1 MGQTPPGL
9 NENTQR
15 RGSRLWLLV
24 LGLALVLSVYTAIS
38 TVQQRQRLNAMVDQ
52 LGDSSAAARSQA
64 IGYLFDGDM
73 TEAGRLS
80 DSPRAQRRLEDASVG
95 FSDAALAQLFDEVI
109 KPREAEW
116 FTLSYHAPLTFYR
129 SIIAA
134 VRMDPLDTEQRREAI
149 TKLDLAL
156 QTGQRDAGYGL
167 VWDVAEQTERDL
179 ILETFRAIADSASN
193 DPDATGDTT
202 GLFTALSLIGDEALP
217 IVEPLLD
224 ARSADVQRASWL
236 VLGVLDIGTGYT
248 ARWREASQPV
258 AEAMIASSVIL
269 STDPDIATAR
279 FRDEI
284 ASDSPLRAALDAL
297 AELPRDAQ
305 GRIDLSADPPQ
316 TTPAPGLLSDLYAV
330 RERVR
335 FASFRVESF
344 RDRDSGDGV

>member
-9 NENTQR
+9 IENTER
-15 RGSRLWLLV
+15 CGSRRWVIV
-24 LGLALVLSVYTAIS
+24 LGLALALTAYAVFS
-38 TVQQRQRLNAMVDQ
+38 TVQQRQRMTDMVDQ
-52 LGDSSAAARSQA
+52 LGDTSAAVRSQA

-80 DSPRAQRRLEDASVG
+80 DSPRAQRRLEDVSAG
-95 FSDAALAQLFDEVI
+95 FSDVALAQLFDEVI
-109 KPREAEW
+109 RPREAEW

-129 SIIAA
+129 SISAA
-134 VRMDPLDTEQRREAI
+134 VRTDPLDTEQRREAI

-179 ILETFRAIADSASN
+179 ILETFRTIAEAASN
-193 DPDATGDTT
+193 DPDATADTT
-202 GLFTALSLIGDEALP
+202 GLFTALSLIGDEAMP
-217 IVEPLLD
+217 IAEPLLD
-224 ARSADVQRASWL
+224 ARSADVQRDTWL
-236 VLGVLDIGTGYT
+236 ALGVLDIGTGYT
-248 ARWREASQPV
+248 ARWREVPQPV

-269 STDPDIATAR
+269 STDPDTAIER
-279 FRDEI
+279 FRGQIDGRSSL
-284 ASDSPLRAALDAL
+284 ASVLDAL
-297 AELPRDAQ
+297 ERLPRDAQ

-316 TTPAPGLLSDLYAV
+316 TTLAPELLSDLYAV